1 MDSNQAIRHEDLI
14 MYKQAFSIS
23 TIAVGTLIVAS
34 SVSADMQGI
43 SVDAIDSGFGIGT
56 TYRVYVD
63 VDTGDQVDA
72 IWGDGDNPL
81 IIESSTSFYQN
92 QFGGYGTPSESL
104 FSFFPSLEYD
114 SFVTIGLLNDT
125 GDAMMDIGID
135 WTDFEDN
142 GGAIWTDNG
151 TWFAT
156 PDDPQVFEQD
166 GRVLIGQF
174 TTDGVG
180 AFDDGDTF
188 GYVNILG
195 KNADLTSWEY
205 REVPLPIPA
214 PGAIAL
220 LGLAGFLGV
229 RRRK

>member
-1 MDSNQAIRHEDLI
+1 

-142 GGAIWTDNG
+142 GGAISTDNG

-156 PDDPQVFEQD
+156 PDDAQVFEQD

-180 AFDDGDTF
+180 AFDGGDTF

-195 KNADLTSWEY
+195 KNADLTNWEY
-205 REVPLPIPA
+205 YNVPISIPA
-214 PGAIAL
+214 PGAVAV
-220 LGLAGFLGV
+220 LGLAGFLAI